1 MNNDWRPHVQSSGD
15 TATNGHALIA
25 DRLDV
30 DDTYWI
36 TSPEHPCELVV
47 HARTQS
53 GVDLILEEF
62 DIPQAPWRRWA
73 EAEQVPCMEE
83 R

>member
-1 MNNDWRPHVQSSGD
+1 MKNDWKPYVQGSGD
-15 TATNGHALIA
+15 VATNGHTLIT
-25 DRLDV
+25 DMLDV

-36 TSPEHPCELVV
+36 SSAEQVV

-62 DIPQAPWRRWA
+62 DIPQAPWRNWA
-73 EAEQVPCMEE
+73 EAEKVSCMEE
-83 R
+83 D